1 MITTTFSGGAV
12 DPCSVESTYTPYVGS
27 TLTGMYSL
35 SLVLLIIV
43 VICIPIYL
51 FVIPCCFRNP
61 FPPPPSSQVYEE
73 ADANGDFQSSAALN
87 QSAGDVSG
95 KDKGDANSIALV
107 LKEMSTEYHDH
118 SFGEAFIHQ
127 LIETIEFVLGTVS
140 NTASYLRLWALSLA
154 HGQLSEVFF
163 NLILA
168 KFVNVFN
175 SGNLAASSGDIY
187 AWTIITTFLMWP
199 CFWSVTFA
207 VIMCMDQ
214 MECFLHC
221 LRLHWVEMQ
230 NKFFKGDGYSF
241 SPLSTKSVL
250 EQAQSG

>member
-1 MITTTFSGGAV
+1 MIV
-12 DPCSVESTYTPYVGS
+12 
-27 TLTGMYSL
+27 
-35 SLVLLIIV
+35 
-43 VICIPIYL
+43 CIPLYL

-61 FPPPPSSQVYEE
+61 FPPPAGAQVYEE
-73 ADANGDFQSSAALN
+73 ADADGDFKEGGAINASDASLLPA
-87 QSAGDVSG
+87 
-95 KDKGDANSIALV
+95 DKGDASSIALV
-107 LKEMSTEYHDH
+107 LKDMSTEYHAH
-118 SFGEAFIHQ
+118 EFGEAFIHQ

-175 SGNLAASSGDIY
+175 SGAADPSSGAVY
-187 AWTIITTFLMWP
+187 GWTVVTTFLMWP
-199 CFWSVTFA
+199 AFWSVTFS

-230 NKFFKGDGYSF
+230 NKFFKGDGYAF
-241 SPLSTKSVL
+241 TPLSTKNVL
-250 EQAQSG
+250 AQAQSG